1 MEMTRQSP
9 SSELISTARRPLAFQ
24 EAWILRVVSPSD
36 GKSIWLRFSTL
47 RSANGYRRTAEVLAL
62 ISMRTATGT
71 VESKFLRKTFDLSE
85 FSPRVQ
91 VGSCILTDSDSHGQ
105 IHYKNHELSWNF
117 SLKADS
123 LPRFKPYPDLLSKI
137 GMLQHSEVTEYPRL
151 RCDGKVEIDG
161 QSIVFT
167 DAIAYKTRSS
177 GTRNPDQWVE
187 AHCNSLFDEK
197 GQKTDALF
205 EGVSSQSRFPFGI
218 SSPWISAFFI
228 LYQGKPYFFN
238 DLWQSL
244 RSRSDRSLNE
254 WSFQIDRGDLSFR
267 GQVSA
272 SHKDF
277 IGMIFEDTNETLHHA
292 SFSQL
297 ADLSLLVYRRGKLE
311 STLLSNGTATFEVV
325 ARERNPYLTA
335 TT

>member
-1 MEMTRQSP
+1 MRSVT
-9 SSELISTARRPLAFQ
+9 
-24 EAWILRVVSPSD
+24 
-36 GKSIWLRFSTL
+36 GSI
-47 RSANGYRRTAEVLAL
+47 
-62 ISMRTATGT
+62 
-71 VESKFLRKTFDLSE
+71 ESKFLRKTFDLSE
-85 FSPRVQ
+85 FSPKVQ
-91 VGSCILTDSDSHGQ
+91 VGACVLTDTESSGQ
-105 IHYKNHELSWNF
+105 IHYKSHELTWSL
-117 SLKADS
+117 SLKPES
-123 LPRFKPYPDLLSKI
+123 IPKFKPYPDLLSKI
-137 GMLQHSEVTEYPRL
+137 GMLQHCEITEFPRL
-151 RCDGKVEIDG
+151 RCDGKVQIDG
-161 QSIVFT
+161 QTLHFQ
-167 DAIAYKTRSS
+167 DAIAYKSHSS

-187 AHCNSLFDEK
+187 AHCNSLFNEH

-218 SSPWISAFFI
+218 STPWISAFFI
-228 LYQGKPYFFN
+228 HYQGKNYFFN

-254 WSFQIDRGDLSFR
+254 WSFQIDRGELSFR
-267 GQVSA
+267 GQVTA